1 MWSTRAVALG
11 GLVSRGILE
20 MMHDRSRP
28 GTGHITA
35 MLVEAIKRGTPTDPN
50 WYSAVIQEA
59 AASGRSEV
67 EVLCEVVK
75 PLVDAVERPSV

>member
-1 MWSTRAVALG
+1 MTPDQ
-11 GLVSRGILE
+11 SR
-20 MMHDRSRP
+20 S

-35 MLVEAIKRGTPTDPN
+35 MLVEAIHRGTPTEPN

-75 PLVDAVERPSV
+75 PLVDAAERPGV